1 MQNFQ
6 YVRIGEEF
14 RDPITGE
21 WWVKISRDE
30 AQLLS
35 DPDVIETFDRQDL
48 TES

>member
-21 WWVKISRDE
+21 WWVKISNDE
-30 AQLLS
+30 AQLVS
-35 DPDVIETFDRQDL
+35 NPDVVETFDRRDL
-48 TES
+48 TDS

>member
-14 RDPITGE
+14 RDPVTGE
-21 WWVKISRDE
+21 WWVKISKDE

-35 DPDVIETFDRQDL
+35 NPSVVEVFDRLDL